1 MSLAMLSAYRTILS
15 TPGAPAF
22 TTAGALGRLPLSMT
36 GLGIVLLVSGR
47 TGEYGPAGLVMA
59 VYVIM
64 SAVFAPVQGR
74 LADRLGQAPVL
85 GVAGALFASGVAI
98 LLATVDHTLVG
109 AAVGAAIAGL
119 GAPQAGN
126 MVRARWTHVLPD
138 RSRLQTAFALE
149 AVLDEA
155 VFIVGPVLVTVLTL
169 SVLDW
174 SGLAVAGTVA
184 IVGAWGLALQRS
196 TQPPHRHHD
205 EGPRQRLPWFLLGP
219 LVVAA
224 CGLGILFGAVE
235 VLVVAFTEEQGNPS
249 AAGVVLAIW
258 ALGSLAAGLVIGAL
272 APPVDPVRRLRLS
285 TLGLL
290 LFLSPL
296 PFAPNIALL
305 AVAFL
310 LAGLMLSPTLITA
323 VHLVELTVPQSRL
336 TEALT
341 WTTTGMSAGTAG
353 GAALAGLMVDRWS
366 ASVGFTLP
374 VAAALMTATVAL
386 LYRAPLPRPD
396 HVAS

>member
-1 MSLAMLSAYRTILS
+1 MSLDMFSAYSTILA

-47 TGEYGPAGLVMA
+47 TGDYAPAGLVMA
-59 VYVIM
+59 VYVVT
-64 SAVFAPVQGR
+64 SAFFAPVQGR

-85 GVAGALFASGVAI
+85 VAAGALFASGIVIPLSAGDI
-98 LLATVDHTLVG
+98 TPWG
-109 AAVGAAIAGL
+109 AAAGAVIAGL
-119 GAPQAGN
+119 GAPQTGN

-149 AVLDEA
+149 AVLDEV
-155 VFIVGPVLVTVLTL
+155 VFIVGPVLVTILTL

-174 SGLAVAGTVA
+174 SGLAVAGVAA

-196 TQPPHRHHD
+196 TQPRHRPQAD
-205 EGPRQRLPWFLLGP
+205 GPREPLPWFLLGP

-224 CGLGILFGAVE
+224 CGLGVLFGAAE
-235 VLVVAFTEEQGNPS
+235 VLVVAFTEEQGRPG
-249 AAGVVLAIW
+249 AAGVVLAIFS
-258 ALGSLAAGLVIGAL
+258 AGSLAAGLVIGAQ
-272 APPVDPVRRLRLS
+272 PPPADPVRRLRIS

-290 LFLSPL
+290 VFLSPL

-305 AVAFL
+305 AVGFG

-353 GAALAGLMVDRWS
+353 GAALAGLIVDRWS
-366 ASVGFTLP
+366 ASAGFVLP
-374 VAAALMTATVAL
+374 IVAALMTTTVAM
-386 LYRAPLPRPD
+386 LYRAPEPAPAD
-396 HVAS
+396 SQA

>member
-1 MSLAMLSAYRTILS
+1 MFSAYRTILS

-22 TTAGALGRLPLSMT
+22 TTAGALGRLPISMT

-59 VYVIM
+59 LYVVT
-64 SAVFAPVQGR
+64 SAVCAPVQGR

-85 GVAGALFASGVAI
+85 GVAGALYTAGVVI
-98 LLATVDHTLVG
+98 LLTTVDHTLIG

-174 SGLAVAGTVA
+174 SGLAVAGAVA

-196 TQPPHRHHD
+196 TQPRHRHRD
-205 EGPRQRLPWFLLGP
+205 EGPREPLPWFLLGP

-258 ALGSLAAGLVIGAL
+258 AFGSLAAGLVIGAL
-272 APPVDPVRRLRLS
+272 APPADPLRRLRLS

-290 LFLSPL
+290 LFLAPL

-366 ASVGFTLP
+366 ASVGFYLP

-386 LYRAPLPRPD
+386 LYRAPLPRHD